1 MAVHDVGIRH
11 LRAFL
16 AVADTLSFSQA
27 ALQLGTNQ
35 SSLTRSIRRLEE
47 MLNTRLFN
55 RTTRHVSLSES
66 GERLRDD
73 LVVLLPRLETA
84 LVPDTTE
91 TTLRLGFSWLLPDGW
106 VQAAIARF
114 EEETGVGVDLVHR
127 DERLAG
133 VDRET
138 VDVALVR
145 GRPTANGMHVVEVD
159 SEPCVAAV
167 LRTSPLAA
175 HPRLRWADLADHPL
189 VLNAC
194 TGSVGV
200 EDWPEGHRPR
210 KTVTCHNFDECLE
223 LVAMGKG
230 IGLIPELVLR
240 RQLHPAVRFIPIAGA
255 PDVPLNLVHPIHGT
269 HPLARRFTTLATATK
284 AAGYGTPAL
293 RRSVA

>member
-35 SSLTRSIRRLEE
+35 SSLTRSVRRLEE
-47 MLNTRLFN
+47 MLTTRLFN

-66 GERLRDD
+66 GRRLRDE
-73 LVVLLPRLETA
+73 LVVLLPRLESA
-84 LVPDTTE
+84 LVPDARE

-114 EEETGVGVDLVHR
+114 EAETGVGVELAHR

-133 VDRET
+133 VDQGT

-145 GRPTANGMHVVEVD
+145 GRPTANGMHIVEID

-167 LRTSPLAA
+167 PRTSVPAA
-175 HPRLRWADLADHPL
+175 HPRLHWTDLADHP
-189 VLNAC
+189 VILNAC
-194 TGSVGV
+194 TGSIGV

-210 KTVTCHNFDECLE
+210 KTVPCHTFDECLE
-223 LVAMGKG
+223 MVAMGKG
-230 IGLIPELVLR
+230 TGLLPALVAH
-240 RQLHPAVRFIPIAGA
+240 RQLHPAVRYIPIAGA
-255 PDVPLNLVHPIHGT
+255 PRVPLNLVHPIQGA
-269 HPLARRFTTLATATK
+269 HPLARRFTGLAAATRSACDWTLH
-284 AAGYGTPAL
+284 G
-293 RRSVA
+293 RSVA